1 MDANVGLNRGMVEQD
16 RRIADAFARERGR
29 LRGFIGKRVALAADA
44 EDILQEVFSE
54 LVEAARVLQPIE
66 HLGAWLFEVAR
77 NRITDRFRRHRHEH
91 AVELGGDDSDDA
103 RSLEELLPSPDGGP
117 EAAYMRRLFLE
128 ELDEALDEL
137 PAAQR
142 DVFIAHELEGRSFNE
157 LVRTT
162 GIGLNTL
169 LAQKRYAVLHL
180 RRRLNAIRAELID
193 QPSGE

>member
-1 MDANVGLNRGMVEQD
+1 
-16 RRIADAFARERGR
+16 
-29 LRGFIGKRVALAADA
+29 
-44 EDILQEVFSE
+44 
-54 LVEAARVLQPIE
+54 
-66 HLGAWLFEVAR
+66 
-77 NRITDRFRRHRHEH
+77 
-91 AVELGGDDSDDA
+91 
-103 RSLEELLPSPDGGP
+103 
-117 EAAYMRRLFLE
+117 MRRLFLE